1 EALDVVPETDAR
13 GAVPA
18 RIEHLESLGYETLAH
33 LRLEGDEHA
42 RLVARLVG
50 MPAPVPGQRGGLV
63 VDPAQGRPFDRAC
76 RLLPYGPRPGPP
88 CAHIRNVKTS
98 VCTAARRRPGNGPHA
113 AARRPPPR
121 PAHRSRSLRQSDGR
135 EEMPALSRRAG

>member
-1 EALDVVPETDAR
+1 AARASGMVAGFIGNPPMNLLPARVGDGAALRVGRGTIPLPDLLPVVGDGWTVGLRPEALDVVPETDAR

-50 MPAPVPGQRGGLV
+50 KAAPVPRPRGGLL
-63 VDPAQGRPFDRAC
+63 VDPAQV
-76 RLLPYGPRPGPP
+76 RLLAG
-88 CAHIRNVKTS
+88 
-98 VCTAARRRPGNGPHA
+98 
-113 AARRPPPR
+113 
-121 PAHRSRSLRQSDGR
+121 DGR
-135 EEMPALSRRAG
+135 LVR